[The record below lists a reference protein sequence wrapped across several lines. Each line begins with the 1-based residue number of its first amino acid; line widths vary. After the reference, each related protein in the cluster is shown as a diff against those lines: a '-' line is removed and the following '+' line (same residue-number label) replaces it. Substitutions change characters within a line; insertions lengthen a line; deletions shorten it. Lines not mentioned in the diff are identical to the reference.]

1 MPKDIN
7 SLCMVD
13 AGTTGEVTDTTFSH
27 KNDSK

>member
-13 AGTTGEVTDTTFSH
+13 AGTTGEVTDTTFSN